1 MLDQI
6 KLEERIFA
14 IQQKVS
20 TEVGQMTE
28 KSSNLLLEK
37 EKELALNNRVAEIMK
52 TGINKELA
60 KSLAEVE
67 QIFDAE
73 EKY

>member
-1 MLDQI
+1 MPKHYLNVQNLLDQI

-37 EKELALNNRVAEIMK
+37 EKELALNNRVAEIMNTNVIK
-52 TGINKELA
+52 LQFTIP
-60 KSLAEVE
+60 
-67 QIFDAE
+67 Q
-73 EKY
+73 Y